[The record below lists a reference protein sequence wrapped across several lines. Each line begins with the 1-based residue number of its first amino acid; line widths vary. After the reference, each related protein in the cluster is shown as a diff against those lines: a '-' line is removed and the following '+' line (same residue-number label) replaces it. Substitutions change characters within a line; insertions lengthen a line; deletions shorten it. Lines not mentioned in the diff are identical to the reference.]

1 MGTLLQQFGHDIVL
15 LHFTNTILK
24 NRRKELFY
32 IISPAEGP
40 KIDIYFW
47 NPEKD
52 EYTSAYDLSGPEYP
66 PELYERKNYT
76 KEIFEKMDRECRYSE
91 QRWYQELSE
100 RLGKDL
106 KDFVL
111 EYCNNIEKITGDL
124 PDIMGFDERGK
135 ETLWAE
141 IKFEGF
147 GPKAREAVL
156 KQFKLSQERKIPFLL
171 VIPEKPLYSREISDE
186 WVNNNLPK
194 EMKVYKF
201 QMDPNIVL
209 PKKSQIKFKEI
220 IRK

>member
-1 MGTLLQQFGHDIVL
+1 
-15 LHFTNTILK
+15 LHFIDKVLK
-24 NRRKELFY
+24 RRNKELFF
-32 IISPAEGP
+32 IVTPASGP
-40 KIDIYFW
+40 KIDIHFL

-52 EYTSAYDLSGPEYP
+52 EYTSAYDVSFPDYP
-66 PELYERKNYT
+66 PEFYERKNYT
-76 KEIFEKMDRECRYSE
+76 KEIFERMNKECRYTE
-91 QRWYQELSE
+91 QKWYQELSE

-106 KDFVL
+106 KGFVL